1 MAVAL
6 DGLAL
11 TIGNCDRRLRSYRTG
26 DKLDLVV
33 FRGDELL
40 TVRVKLADAPDT
52 TCFLKIDSN
61 ADPVATAR
69 RAAWLQSD

>member
-1 MAVAL
+1 VAVAL

-11 TIGNCDRRLRSYRTG
+11 TVGNCDRRLRSYRAG

-40 TVRVKLADAPDT
+40 SMRVKLVDAPET
-52 TCFLKIDSN
+52 TCFLKIDNN
-61 ADPVATAR
+61 ADAVATAR